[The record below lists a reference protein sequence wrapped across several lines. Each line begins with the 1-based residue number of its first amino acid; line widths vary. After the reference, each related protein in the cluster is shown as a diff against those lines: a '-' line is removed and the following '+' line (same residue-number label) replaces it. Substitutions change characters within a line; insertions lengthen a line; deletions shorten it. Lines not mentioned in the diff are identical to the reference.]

1 MHTFMR
7 LKLLP
12 YMTQYHMVVCKSDKN
27 ECILHT
33 ANPIRVTNMSIEQS
47 TTHHEHHQC
56 RKYQTSYHILIFCL
70 MFGLFPMSFQRII
83 FKYIVW
89 FDSLDK
95 IRFIKGHW
103 ESYMWFDFLLSF
115 ISLISGWRVCGR
127 KWLDQYH
134 NPWRK

>member
-56 RKYQTSYHILIFCL
+56 RKYQTSYHILLNVWII
-70 MFGLFPMSFQRII
+70 SNVISKDNFQIYSVI
-83 FKYIVW
+83 
-89 FDSLDK
+89 
-95 IRFIKGHW
+95 
-103 ESYMWFDFLLSF
+103 
-115 ISLISGWRVCGR
+115 
-127 KWLDQYH
+127 
-134 NPWRK
+134 